1 MVVSSV
7 QMDDAQDCTEMIKY
21 DYLLHGKLSSNAW

>member
-7 QMDDAQDCTEMIKY
+7 QMDDVQDCTEMIKY